1 MSIYIITPNTD
12 DVVNKND
19 KNTQYTLKGVTNDVP
34 TPAEFSALDAFA
46 DHFET
51 EEGQIGDYARDHAMK
66 TARSEREEAWLNAD
80 DGLKALLDENGQLPP
95 DAFI

>member
-19 KNTQYTLKGVTNDVP
+19 KNTQYTLKGVTNDIP

-51 EEGQIGDYARDHAMK
+51 EEGQIGDYARDHAMN
-66 TARSEREEAWLNAD
+66 S
-80 DGLKALLDENGQLPP
+80 ALSAGFTLDESTDCYHEGCDCSRNH
-95 DAFI
+95 A